1 MEGGRAGGDID
12 GGKRGRTKDK
22 DKVGGK
28 IVFDKDWLCSCPK
41 ELFEDAKKKLIH
53 SDFFQFPLVV
63 MVQK

>member
-28 IVFDKDWLCSCPK
+28 IVFDEDWLYSCPK
-41 ELFEDAKKKLIH
+41 ELFEDAKK
-53 SDFFQFPLVV
+53 S
-63 MVQK
+63 